1 MPLLHREEIINYLAE
16 IAMGNL
22 SLTLDKIEQEADTET
37 RELLFGLLC
46 LHEDLVLQRQ
56 EVASLNQFLQ
66 NILQS
71 FSELLFIIS
80 STGHIQ
86 MVNKQSLDSIQKEN
100 HKVIHHPIDSFLGT
114 VQDTPEHIVDI
125 FENSTFPYARVVDM
139 IEHQQFVE
147 IPMMLK
153 SMGEDFPVLVTGHLM
168 EASTNLAANIILSAK
183 DGRQS
188 RLLQELQ
195 EKQLQLVQAS
205 KLASM
210 GELASGIAHEL
221 NNPLFAVSGLTEV
234 MQLRLQN
241 EYPKAYT
248 AVSSSFEMM
257 LMATEKMRNIINH
270 IRIFARQEEMQF
282 SAYPVNQIIHSALL
296 LTQQQL
302 TKQGI
307 HLELHLTAE
316 DTSVMCA
323 HSRLEQVIINLLT
336 NARDAIQSRCDNET
350 HHVGVIEIITKRS
363 GQQITITIKDNGI
376 GIDKECAKRLY
387 DPFFSTKEVGKGT
400 GLGLSISYGILKEH
414 NGTIEMT
421 STPGEYTEF
430 TILLDTVHQQSVHLI
445 DATKQ

>member
-1 MPLLHREEIINYLAE
+1 MALLHREEIINYLAE
-16 IAMGNL
+16 IAMGTL
-22 SLTLDKIEQEADTET
+22 SLTLEKIEEEPDTET

-56 EVASLNQFLQ
+56 EVATLNQFLQ

-71 FSELLFIIS
+71 FSELLFIIN

-86 MVNKQSLDSIQKEN
+86 MVNKQSLDSIQKTNGEI
-100 HKVIHHPIDSFLGT
+100 IHHPIVHFLTT
-114 VQDTPEHIVDI
+114 VQDTPDHIVDI
-125 FENSTFPYARVVDM
+125 FDSNTFPYARVVAL
-139 IEHQQFVE
+139 IETKKFTE
-147 IPMMLK
+147 IPMTLK
-153 SMGEDFPVLVTGHLM
+153 STREDFPVLVTGHLM
-168 EASTNLAANIILSAK
+168 EASPNLSASIILSAK

-234 MQLRLQN
+234 MQLQLQKN
-241 EYPKAYT
+241 HPDAYR
-248 AVSSSFEMM
+248 AVSSSVETM
-257 LMATEKMRNIINH
+257 LMATEKMRSIINH
-270 IRIFARQEEMQF
+270 IRIFARQEEMHF
-282 SAYPVNQIIHSALL
+282 SSHPVNDIIHSGLL
-296 LTQQQL
+296 LIQQQL
-302 TKQGI
+302 IKQGI
-307 HLELHLTAE
+307 HLELRLTKE

-323 HSRLEQVIINLLT
+323 HSRLEQVIINLLS
-336 NARDAIQSRCDNET
+336 NARDAIQSRCSVDSNHIGKIDIST
-350 HHVGVIEIITKRS
+350 LRS
-363 GQQITITIKDNGI
+363 AEHIYIKIKDNGV
-376 GIDKECAKRLY
+376 GIDRDCAKKLY

-421 STPGEYTEF
+421 STPNVFTEF
-430 TILLDTVHQQSVHLI
+430 TITLNAIT
-445 DATKQ
+445 